1 MLRWFM
7 GMISIAV
14 TLSISSAISANEYL
28 YQDDDLLCGAGFSL
42 ESYHQRIQ
50 QNAYQQRAM
59 HAESQRAA
67 ANQAAAE
74 QKSLEMSKQARR
86 ARIEKE
92 ARKREELIA
101 KRKAE
106 NAARVMSPTVSV
118 QTASKT
124 LKPGK

>member
-7 GMISIAV
+7 GMTSIVV
-14 TLSISSAISANEYL
+14 TLSISSLLSANEDL
-28 YQDDDLLCGAGFSL
+28 YQDDDLLCGAGFSP
-42 ESYHQRIQ
+42 ESYHQRIH
-50 QNAYQQRAM
+50 QNAYQQRVM

-106 NAARVMSPTVSV
+106 NAARGMSPTVSV
-118 QTASKT
+118 QTASKS
-124 LKPGK
+124 LKPDK